1 MFSTEIQYIVMR
13 YMVNEL
19 ADEAANVGILA
30 VSQDPH
36 KALLRFLDDPTVKS
50 RSDAKVNRDVV
61 ERFKQAVESRLQPFQ
76 TSGGVS
82 AAQLIGE
89 IQQLGGNVMRTTMPR
104 SVLTNDMDQEFETL
118 FSQWV
123 SPTKAARV
131 VREQTTRDPLSGL
144 KREATR
150 AVVSAFREGYGPLR
164 KNIVQRRYEIA
175 GKMHKSI
182 FDLALRIGTK
192 KSREEHVFQHL
203 LVLPDAEESFD
214 QAASLV
220 WKWQDIQ
227 SKNGADRNL
236 TAVLYG
242 RKHHQKAGD
251 DAAKILKAQDIEMA
265 HVSELPRIAKQ
276 YHGQADLL

>member
-1 MFSTEIQYIVMR
+1 MFSTEIQYVVMR

-19 ADEAANVGILA
+19 ADEAANVGIVA

-61 ERFKQAVESRLQPFQ
+61 ERFKKAVESRVEPFQ
-76 TSGGVS
+76 ASGGVS
-82 AAQLIGE
+82 ATQLLGE

-104 SVLTNDMDQEFETL
+104 SVLTNDMEQEFETL

-123 SPTKAARV
+123 SPTKAGRV
-131 VREQTTRDPLSGL
+131 VREQTTRDPLGGL
-144 KREATR
+144 KKEATR
-150 AVVSAFREGYGPLR
+150 AVVTAFREGYGPLR
-164 KNIVQRRYEIA
+164 KNIVQRRYEVA
-175 GKMHKSI
+175 GKMHRSI
-182 FDLALRIGTK
+182 FDLALRTGTK
-192 KSREEHVFQHL
+192 KSRREHLFHHL
-203 LVLPDAEESFD
+203 LVLPDVEESFN

-220 WKWQDIQ
+220 WKWEDIQ
-227 SKNGADRNL
+227 AKNGANRNL

-242 RKHHQKAGD
+242 RKQHQKAGD
-251 DAAKILKAQDIEMA
+251 DAAKILKAQDIEMT
-265 HVSELPRIAKQ
+265 HVSELPKIAKQ

>member
-1 MFSTEIQYIVMR
+1 MFSTEIQYLVMR

-61 ERFKQAVESRLQPFQ
+61 ERFKKAVESRVEPFQ
-76 TSGGVS
+76 ASGGMS

-89 IQQLGGNVMRTTMPR
+89 VQQLGGNVMRTTMPR
-104 SVLTNDMDQEFETL
+104 SVLTNDMEQEFETL

-123 SPTKAARV
+123 SPTKAAKV
-131 VREQTTRDPLSGL
+131 VQERATRDPLRGL
-144 KREATR
+144 KKEATR
-150 AVVSAFREGYGPLR
+150 AVVTAFREGYGPLR
-164 KNIVQRRYEIA
+164 KNIVERRYEVS
-175 GKMHKSI
+175 GKLHRSV
-182 FDLALRIGTK
+182 FDLALRTGSK
-192 KSREEHVFQHL
+192 KSRREQLFQHL
-203 LVLPDAEESFD
+203 LVLPDAEESFN

-227 SKNGADRNL
+227 AKNGANRGL

-251 DAAKILKAQDIEMA
+251 DTAKILKAEEITMT
-265 HVSELPRIAKQ
+265 HVAELPRIAKE
-276 YHGQADLL
+276 YLGQADLL